1 MTDQFATYEM
11 ALKLKELGFKE
22 KCFTS
27 YDEEGKLI
35 SHYRLEIDEIKPLAK
50 FKLLEEL
57 PDRPTYC
64 INPLDSDYVAA
75 PLYQQ
80 VLKWLRDKKI
90 FIEIVTG
97 ENDNKEN
104 YFIGYVVSNHLEESS
119 DEEVDIEFSTYEEA
133 LDDAILEALNQLEI
147 LYVKTDIDMKI
158 AETMVD
164 INSIDKT
171 IAAAKLNNLIS
182 TLEDKSKEIPL

>member
-1 MTDQFATYEM
+1 MTDQFVTYEM

-22 KCFTS
+22 KCFTLYS
-27 YDEEGKLI
+27 NSGKLLNL
-35 SHYRLEIDEIKPLAK
+35 YKLEIND
-50 FKLLEEL
+50 LEEL
-57 PDRPTYC
+57 SEFEELKDLIDKAYC
-64 INPLDSDYVAA
+64 KNPLESNYVAA

-119 DEEVDIEFSTYEEA
+119 DEEVDVEFLTYEEA

-164 INSIDKT
+164 VNSIDKLSASAV
-171 IAAAKLNNLIS
+171 IANL
-182 TLEDKSKEIPL
+182 TNRVEEIPL

>member
-1 MTDQFATYEM
+1 MTDQFVTYEM

-22 KCFTS
+22 KCLGYFNPEENNRLNLKGYS
-27 YDEEGKLI
+27 YYVGDLI
-35 SHYRLEIDEIKPLAK
+35 ATD
-50 FKLLEEL
+50 
-57 PDRPTYC
+57 
-64 INPLDSDYVAA
+64 A